1 MTTVYFIRHAEPNYA
16 NRDEFSRDLTPKGI
30 AQSERLL
37 DVFRGI
43 DIDVFFSSPYKRA
56 VDTIYPLAN
65 SRKKNIHLKEK
76 LCERRIGTWVDNF
89 DEFSQKQWQD
99 FGFHLKNGE
108 SLHRVQQR
116 NIAMLHEI
124 LINYP
129 NQTIV
134 IGTHGTALSTI
145 IKYYQADFGYQD
157 FNANKHKFPWIMAFE
172 FDGIMLKHYHEISHE
187 IHMDDTP

>member
-16 NRDEFSRDLTPKGI
+16 NRDEFSRELTPKGI

-56 VDTIYPLAN
+56 VDT
-65 SRKKNIHLKEK
+65 
-76 LCERRIGTWVDNF
+76 
-89 DEFSQKQWQD
+89 
-99 FGFHLKNGE
+99 
-108 SLHRVQQR
+108 
-116 NIAMLHEI
+116 
-124 LINYP
+124 
-129 NQTIV
+129 
-134 IGTHGTALSTI
+134 

-172 FDGIMLKHYHEISHE
+172 FDGIMLKHYHEI
-187 IHMDDTP
+187 HMDDTP

>member
-16 NRDEFSRDLTPKGI
+16 NRDEFSRELTPKGI
-30 AQSERLL
+30 AQSEQLL

-65 SRKKNIHLKEK
+65 SRKTNIHLKAE
-76 LCERRIGTWVDNF
+76 LCERRIGTWVDDF

-99 FGFHLKNGE
+99 FGYHLKNGE
-108 SLHRVQQR
+108 SLHHVQQR

-172 FDGIMLKHYHEISHE
+172 FDGIMLKHYHEI
-187 IHMDDTP
+187 HMDDTP

>member
-16 NRDEFSRDLTPKGI
+16 NRDDFSRELTQKGI

-43 DIDVFFSSPYKRA
+43 DIDVLFSSPYKRA
-56 VDTIYPLAN
+56 VDTIYPLVN

-76 LCERRIGTWVDNF
+76 LCERRIGIWVDNF

-157 FNANKHKFPWIMAFE
+157 FHANKHKFPWIMAFE
-172 FDGIMLKHYHEISHE
+172 FDSIMLKRYHEISHE

>member
-65 SRKKNIHLKEK
+65 SRKKKHSSKRE
-76 LCERRIGTWVDNF
+76 
-89 DEFSQKQWQD
+89 
-99 FGFHLKNGE
+99 
-108 SLHRVQQR
+108 
-116 NIAMLHEI
+116 
-124 LINYP
+124 
-129 NQTIV
+129 
-134 IGTHGTALSTI
+134 AL
-145 IKYYQADFGYQD
+145 
-157 FNANKHKFPWIMAFE
+157 
-172 FDGIMLKHYHEISHE
+172 
-187 IHMDDTP
+187 